1 MKDKALIEARNEK
14 VVGMQTILD
23 KAKAERR
30 GLTDEEKV
38 AFDSLEKEVKGID
51 DTIAMADKVANSYV
65 KKAQP
70 AAPAEGGEVED
81 KEAYEIRAKKER
93 KEFGNTLRRLCN
105 AATDTPTTKTDAA
118 VMIPTT
124 VWDHI
129 IAKVEDICPIYD
141 WADKFQIKGNFV
153 IPVDND
159 EGTLAVDWAEEF
171 TDLVSGNVKLAS
183 IELKGYL
190 AGVLAKISRSL
201 INNTD
206 FDIVGFVE
214 AKIARKIAKF
224 IEKQFLYGTEGKA
237 EGLSGISDDMT
248 IETASAVALTADELM
263 DLQDLVPDQYQP
275 NCRFIMHRS
284 TRNLI
289 RKFKDHEGEYM
300 LNRDLTAKWGYT
312 LLGKEVYTSAQMQK
326 IGAGNTV
333 IYYGDFSG
341 LAAKLVES
349 GQIEVLREKYATQH
363 ALGLC
368 AWIEF
373 DCKIADTEKIARM
386 VIGGSVSA

>member
-105 AATDTPTTKTDAA
+105 ATDTPTTKTDAA

-129 IAKVEDICPIYD
+129 ITKVEDICPIYA
-141 WADKFQIKGNFV
+141 WADKFNIKGNFV

-159 EGTLAVDWAEEF
+159 EGTLSVDWAEEF

-224 IEKQFLYGTEGKA
+224 IEKQFLYGTTDKA
-237 EGLSGISDDMT
+237 EGLSKIGEDMT
-248 IETASAVALTADELM
+248 VTTEAATAITPDELM
-263 DLQDLVPDQYQP
+263 DVQDLVPDQYQP
-275 NCRFIMHRS
+275 NARWIMHRA
-284 TRNLI
+284 TRNVI
-289 RKFKDHEGEYM
+289 RKFKDKEGDYM

-312 LLGKEVYTSAQMQK
+312 LLGKEVYTSNNMEK
-326 IGAGNTV
+326 IAAGKTV
-333 IYYGDFSG
+333 IFYGDFSG
-341 LAAKLVES
+341 LAAKLVEN

-368 AWIEF
+368 AWLEF
-373 DCKIADTEKIARM
+373 DCKIADTEKIAQLKM
-386 VIGGSVSA
+386 ATA